1 MRYDAHEIL
10 VGPARATAH
19 PGRLVAGIA
28 LGVPV
33 FVALSYGYAALLP
46 LLFGPEA
53 WAQISPGI
61 ESASNPQGVLIN
73 LFVFGLLIV
82 ALGLT
87 LRIVHRRGL
96 SSIIGPHALALR
108 QFTRAMG
115 VMLLLYGALLFLP
128 MPEGLEPVANLPASQ
143 WLMLLPLALTGLFLQ
158 VFAEELVFRGYLQS
172 QLAARFASPL
182 VWMVLPSVSFAML
195 HYDPISFGANAWV
208 VVAWAAAFG
217 LAAADLTARSGTL
230 GPATALH
237 FINNFSAIMIAAPR
251 GQFDGLALY
260 AYPFTVDNADA
271 LWAMMP
277 LDLLILICGW
287 LAIRLSLRR

>member
-10 VGPARATAH
+10 VGPARSTAH
-19 PGRLVAGIA
+19 PARLLAGIA

-33 FVALSYGYAALLP
+33 FVALSFGYAALLP
-46 LLFGPEA
+46 ILFGPEA
-53 WAQISPGI
+53 WAQIAPGI
-61 ESASNPQGVLIN
+61 ETASNPQGVLIN

-87 LRIVHRRGL
+87 LRIIHSRSL
-96 SSIIGPHALALR
+96 WSIIGPRALAIR
-108 QFTRAMG
+108 QFARAMG

-128 MPEGLEPVANLPASQ
+128 MPEGMDPVANLTPAH

-182 VWMVLPSVSFAML
+182 VWMVLPSLSFAIL
-195 HYDPISFGANAWV
+195 HYDPVSFGANAWV
-208 VVAWAAAFG
+208 VVAWAATFG
-217 LAAADLTARSGTL
+217 LAAADLTARAGTL

-237 FINNFSAIMIAAPR
+237 FVNNFSAIMIAAPR

-260 AYPFTVDNADA
+260 AYPFTLDNAEA

-277 LDLLILICGW
+277 LDLLILVCGW

>member
-1 MRYDAHEIL
+1 MTYDAHEML

-19 PGRLVAGIA
+19 PARLLVGVV

-33 FVALSYGYAALLP
+33 FVALSFGYATLLP

-53 WAQISPGI
+53 WARISPGI
-61 ESASNPQGVLIN
+61 EAATNPEGVLIN
-73 LFVFGLLIV
+73 LFVFGLLIA

-87 LRIVHRRGL
+87 LRLVHRRGL
-96 SSIIGPHALALR
+96 WSIIGPPALALR
-108 QFTRAMG
+108 QFAIAMG
-115 VMLLLYGALLFLP
+115 AMLLLYGAILFLP
-128 MPEGLEPVANLPASQ
+128 MPEGMDPVPNLSPGR
-143 WLMLLPLALTGLFLQ
+143 WLMLLPLALLGLFLQ

-172 QLAARFASPL
+172 QLAARFSSPL
-182 VWMVLPSVSFAML
+182 VWMVLPSLCFAML
-195 HYDPISFGANAWV
+195 HFDPVSFGPNAWI

-217 LAAADLTARSGTL
+217 LATADLTARAGTL

-251 GQFDGLALY
+251 GQFDGMALY
-260 AYPFTVDNADA
+260 AYPFGMDNIDA

-277 LDLLILICGW
+277 VDLLILVCGW
-287 LAIRLSLRR
+287 LAIRLTLRR

>member
-1 MRYDAHEIL
+1 MRYDAHELL
-10 VGPARATAH
+10 VGPARATSH
-19 PGRLVAGIA
+19 PARLVAGIA

-33 FVALSYGYAALLP
+33 FVALSFGYASLLP

-53 WAQISPGI
+53 WAQIAPGI
-61 ESASNPQGVLIN
+61 ETASNPQGVLIN

-87 LRIVHRRGL
+87 LRLVHRRGIW
-96 SSIIGPHALALR
+96 SIIGPRTLALH
-108 QFTRAMG
+108 QFNRAMG

-128 MPEGLEPVANLPASQ
+128 MPEGMDPVANLTPRH
-143 WLMLLPLALTGLFLQ
+143 WLMLLPLALLGLFLQ
-158 VFAEELVFRGYLQS
+158 VFAEELVFRGYLQT
-172 QLAARFASPL
+172 QLAARFSSPL
-182 VWMVLPSVSFAML
+182 IWMVLPSLCFAML
-195 HYDPISFGANAWV
+195 HFDPVSFGPNAWI

-260 AYPFTVDNADA
+260 AYPFGVDNIDA

-277 LDLLILICGW
+277 LDLLILVCGW
-287 LAIRLSLRR
+287 LAIRVTLRR

>member
-1 MRYDAHEIL
+1 M
-10 VGPARATAH
+10 
-19 PGRLVAGIA
+19 
-28 LGVPV
+28 
-33 FVALSYGYAALLP
+33 
-46 LLFGPEA
+46 
-53 WAQISPGI
+53 
-61 ESASNPQGVLIN
+61 
-73 LFVFGLLIV
+73 FGLLIV

-96 SSIIGPHALALR
+96 SSIIGPRALALR

-277 LDLLILICGW
+277 LDLLILVCGW

>member
-1 MRYDAHEIL
+1 MRYDAHETL

-19 PGRLVAGIA
+19 PVRLLAGIA

-61 ESASNPQGVLIN
+61 ETASNPQGVLIN

-96 SSIIGPHALALR
+96 FSIIGPRALALR

-128 MPEGLEPVANLPASQ
+128 MPEGMDPVANLRASQ
-143 WLMLLPLALTGLFLQ
+143 WLMLLPLALSGLFLQ

-195 HYDPISFGANAWV
+195 HYDPISFGANAWI

>member
-1 MRYDAHEIL
+1 MTYDAHEIL

-19 PGRLVAGIA
+19 PGRLLAGIA

-33 FVALSYGYAALLP
+33 FVALSFGYATVLP

-53 WAQISPGI
+53 WARIAPGI
-61 ESASNPQGVLIN
+61 ETASNPQGVLIN

-82 ALGLT
+82 ALGLV
-87 LRIVHRRGL
+87 LRLVHQRDL
-96 SSIIGPHALALR
+96 SSIIGPRALALR
-108 QFTRAMG
+108 QFAKAMG
-115 VMLLLYGALLFLP
+115 AMLLLYGALLFLP
-128 MPEGLEPVANLPASQ
+128 MPEAMDPVSNLAPIH
-143 WLMLLPLALTGLFLQ
+143 WVMLLPLALLGLFLQ

-172 QLAARFASPL
+172 QLAARFSSPL
-182 VWMVLPSVSFAML
+182 IWMVLPSVSFAML
-195 HYDPISFGANAWV
+195 HYDPASFGTNAWI
-208 VVAWAAAFG
+208 VVAWAAIFG
-217 LAAADLTARSGTL
+217 LAAADLTARAGTL

-237 FINNFSAIMIAAPR
+237 LINNFSAIMIAAPR

-260 AYPFTVDNADA
+260 AYPFGVDNIDA

-287 LAIRLSLRR
+287 LAIRVTLRR

>member
-1 MRYDAHEIL
+1 M
-10 VGPARATAH
+10 AH

-61 ESASNPQGVLIN
+61 ETASNPQGVLIN

-96 SSIIGPHALALR
+96 SSIIGPRALALR

-277 LDLLILICGW
+277 LDLLILVCGW

>member
-19 PGRLVAGIA
+19 PARLLAGIA

-33 FVALSYGYAALLP
+33 FVALSFGYAALLP
-46 LLFGPEA
+46 SLFGPEA
-53 WAQISPGI
+53 WAQIAPGI
-61 ESASNPQGVLIN
+61 ETASNPQGVLIN

-96 SSIIGPHALALR
+96 TSIIGPRALALR

-115 VMLLLYGALLFLP
+115 VMLLLYGVLLFLP
-128 MPEGLEPVANLPASQ
+128 MPDGLEPVANLPAAQ

-182 VWMVLPSVSFAML
+182 VWMVLPSLGFAVL
-195 HYDPISFGANAWV
+195 HYDPVSFGANAWV

-251 GQFDGLALY
+251 GQFDGMALY
-260 AYPFTVDNADA
+260 AYPFTVDNSEA

-277 LDLLILICGW
+277 LDLLILVCGW

>member
-10 VGPARATAH
+10 IAPARATAH
-19 PGRLVAGIA
+19 PARLLAGIS

-33 FVALSYGYAALLP
+33 FVALSFVYAAVLP

-53 WAQISPGI
+53 WARIAPGVG
-61 ESASNPQGVLIN
+61 AATNPEGVLIN
-73 LFVFGLLIV
+73 LFIFGLLIA

-87 LRIVHRRGL
+87 LRLVHRRDL
-96 SSIIGPHALALR
+96 WSVVGPRPLALH

-115 VMLLLYGALLFLP
+115 VMILLYGAILLLP
-128 MPEGLEPVANLPASQ
+128 MPEGLDPVSNLDPGR
-143 WLMLLPLALTGLFLQ
+143 WLMLLPLAVLGLFLQ

-172 QLAARFASPL
+172 QLAARFSSPL
-182 VWMVLPSVSFAML
+182 IWMALPSLMFAAL
-195 HYDPISFGANAWV
+195 HFDPVGFGSNSWI

-237 FINNFSAIMIAAPR
+237 FINNFSAILIAAPR
-251 GQFDGLALY
+251 GQFDGMALY
-260 AYPFTVDNADA
+260 AYPFQADNADA

-277 LDLLILICGW
+277 VDLLILICGW

>member
-19 PGRLVAGIA
+19 PARLLAGIA

-33 FVALSYGYAALLP
+33 FVALSFGYAALLP
-46 LLFGPEA
+46 RLFGPEA
-53 WAQISPGI
+53 WAQIAPGI
-61 ESASNPQGVLIN
+61 ETASNPQGVLIN

-96 SSIIGPHALALR
+96 SGIIGPRALALR

-128 MPEGLEPVANLPASQ
+128 MPDGLEPVANLPAAQ

-182 VWMVLPSVSFAML
+182 VWMVLPSLGFAVL
-195 HYDPISFGANAWV
+195 HYDPVSFGANAWV

-251 GQFDGLALY
+251 GQFDGMALY
-260 AYPFTVDNADA
+260 AYPFTVDNSEA

-277 LDLLILICGW
+277 LDLLILVCGW

>member
-61 ESASNPQGVLIN
+61 ETASNPQGVLIN

-96 SSIIGPHALALR
+96 SSIIGPRALALR

-277 LDLLILICGW
+277 LDLLILVCGW

>member
-10 VGPARATAH
+10 VGPARSTAH
-19 PGRLVAGIA
+19 PARLLAGIA

-33 FVALSYGYAALLP
+33 FVALSFGYAALLP
-46 LLFGPEA
+46 ILFGPEA
-53 WAQISPGI
+53 WAQIAPGI
-61 ESASNPQGVLIN
+61 ETASNPQGVLIN

-87 LRIVHRRGL
+87 LRIIHRRSL
-96 SSIIGPHALALR
+96 WSIIGPRALAIR
-108 QFTRAMG
+108 QFARAMG

-128 MPEGLEPVANLPASQ
+128 MPEGMDPVANLTPAL

-182 VWMVLPSVSFAML
+182 VWMVLPSLSFAIL
-195 HYDPISFGANAWV
+195 HYDPVSFGANAWV
-208 VVAWAAAFG
+208 VVAWAATFG
-217 LAAADLTARSGTL
+217 LAAADLTARAGTL

-237 FINNFSAIMIAAPR
+237 FVNNFSAIMIAAPR

-260 AYPFTVDNADA
+260 AYPFTLDNAEA

-277 LDLLILICGW
+277 LDLLILVCGW

>member
-1 MRYDAHEIL
+1 MKYDAHETL

-19 PGRLVAGIA
+19 PARLLAGIA

-33 FVALSYGYAALLP
+33 FVALSFGYAALLP

-53 WAQISPGI
+53 WTQIAPGI
-61 ESASNPQGVLIN
+61 ETASNPQGVLIN

-82 ALGLT
+82 ALALV

-96 SSIIGPHALALR
+96 FSIIGPRALALR
-108 QFTRAMG
+108 QFGRAMA

-128 MPEGLEPVANLPASQ
+128 MPEGLEPVVNLAPGP

-172 QLAARFASPL
+172 QLAARFSSPL
-182 VWMVLPSVSFAML
+182 IWMVLPSLGFAVL
-195 HYDPISFGANAWV
+195 HYDQASFGDNAWI

-217 LAAADLTARSGTL
+217 LAAADLTARAGTL

-260 AYPFTVDNADA
+260 AYPFSVDNAQA

-277 LDLLILICGW
+277 LELLILVCGW

>member
-61 ESASNPQGVLIN
+61 ETASNPQGVLIN

-82 ALGLT
+82 ALGLI

-96 SSIIGPHALALR
+96 SSIIGPRALALR